1 MNFVFFKINGLQIYI
16 KIVLDFLSDC
26 VYYMTLCAQ
35 EM

>member
-1 MNFVFFKINGLQIYI
+1 MNFVFFKINGLQIHI
-16 KIVLDFLSDC
+16 KIVLDLLSDC